1 MMKKLLA
8 LLVALLCL
16 CPLAQAEDEKEYVL
30 KGWQGNVVMTQSG
43 IRATL
48 PDGLTVYPL
57 VDLTDEDDPLAL
69 IPIHLPGMNGQNAV
83 ELLVCRMD
91 ILKRED
97 FSGVYDLPKARITCR
112 TPLYAS
118 PEEDDRGVLNI
129 LLEGDIVTA
138 LAHIDDYFY
147 VSDGT
152 QYGYV
157 EEDVIQ
163 NFIHSEETYRIYE
176 RNMSYHEVLFVL
188 GEPDGTEAV
197 TADQALALA
206 RDYLIVHH
214 GETAAHLDTLVAE
227 VEFNISHIYGEWGET
242 WFIQFFGPVDE
253 WYPGELYEGI
263 MTKPLELYY
272 TLEVRVDNGETYL
285 INIGDYG

>member
-1 MMKKLLA
+1 MKKLLA

-16 CPLAQAEDEKEYVL
+16 CPLAQAEDKEEYVL

-57 VDLTDEDDPLAL
+57 VDLADEDDPLAL
-69 IPIHLPGMNGQNAV
+69 VPIHLPGMNGQNAV
-83 ELLVCRMD
+83 EMLVCRIE

-97 FSGVYDLPKARITCR
+97 FTGVYDLPKARITCR

-163 NFIHSEETYRIYE
+163 NFIHSQETYRIYE

>member
-57 VDLTDEDDPLAL
+57 VDLADEDDPLAL
-69 IPIHLPGMNGQNAV
+69 VPIHLPGMNGQNAV
-83 ELLVCRMD
+83 ELLVCRME

-206 RDYLIVHH
+206 RDYLIVHQ
-214 GETAAHLDTLVAE
+214 GETAAHLDTLVVE

>member
-1 MMKKLLA
+1 MMKKLLT
-8 LLVALLCL
+8 LLLLLL
-16 CPLAQAEDEKEYVL
+16 CPLAQAEDNGEYVL
-30 KGWQGNVVMTQSG
+30 KGALCNAVMTQAG
-43 IRATL
+43 ISAAL
-48 PDGLTVYPL
+48 PDGLTVYPQIE
-57 VDLTDEDDPLAL
+57 LTDGDDPLAL
-69 IPIHLPGMNGQNAV
+69 IPVRLPGMNAQNAT

-97 FSGVYDLPKARITCR
+97 YTGVYDLPTARIPYR
-112 TPLYAS
+112 VPLYAS
-118 PEEDDRGVLNI
+118 PVEDDRGIIHI
-129 LLEGDIVTA
+129 LLEGDIVTV

-157 EEDVIQ
+157 EEDIIQ
-163 NFIHSEETYRIYE
+163 NFRRSEETYRIYS
-176 RNMSYHEVLFVL
+176 RDMRYHEVLFVP

-206 RDYLIVHH
+206 RDYLIVHQ
-214 GETAAHLDTLVAE
+214 GETTAHLDTLVTE
-227 VEFNISHIYGEWGET
+227 VEFNISHIYGEWGKT

-263 MTKPLELYY
+263 MTEPLELYY

>member
-8 LLVALLCL
+8 LLLLLL
-16 CPLAQAEDEKEYVL
+16 CPLARAEDNGEYVL
-30 KGWQGNVVMTQSG
+30 KGALCNAVMTQAG
-43 IRATL
+43 ISAAL
-48 PDGLTVYPL
+48 PDGLTVYPQIE
-57 VDLTDEDDPLAL
+57 LTDGDDPLAL
-69 IPIHLPGMNGQNAV
+69 IPVCLPGMNAQNAT

-97 FSGVYDLPKARITCR
+97 YTGVYDLPTARIPYR
-112 TPLYAS
+112 VPLYAS

-152 QYGYV
+152 QHGYV

-163 NFIHSEETYRIYE
+163 NFRRSEETYRIYS
-176 RNMSYHEVLFVL
+176 RDMRYHEVLFVP

-227 VEFNISHIYGEWGET
+227 VEFNISHIYGEWGKT

-263 MTKPLELYY
+263 MTEPLELYY

>member
-8 LLVALLCL
+8 LLLLLL
-16 CPLAQAEDEKEYVL
+16 CPLAQAEDDGKYVL
-30 KGWQGNVVMTQSG
+30 KGALCNAVMTQAG
-43 IRATL
+43 ISAAL
-48 PDGLTVYPL
+48 PDGLTVYPQIE
-57 VDLTDEDDPLAL
+57 LTDEDDPLAL
-69 IPIHLPGMNGQNAV
+69 IPVHLPGMNAQNAT
-83 ELLVCRMD
+83 ELLVFRMD

-97 FSGVYDLPKARITCR
+97 YTGIYDLPTARIPYR
-112 TPLYAS
+112 VPLYAS

-152 QYGYV
+152 QHGYV

-163 NFIHSEETYRIYE
+163 NFRRSEETYRIYS
-176 RNMSYHEVLFVL
+176 RDMRYHEVLFVP

-227 VEFNISHIYGEWGET
+227 VEFNISHIYGEWGKT

-263 MTKPLELYY
+263 MTEPLELYY

>member
-8 LLVALLCL
+8 LLVTLLCL

-30 KGWQGNVVMTQSG
+30 KGWQGNAVMTQSG

-69 IPIHLPGMNGQNAV
+69 VPIHLPGMNGQNAV
-83 ELLVCRMD
+83 ELLVCRME

-263 MTKPLELYY
+263 MTEPLELYY

>member
-1 MMKKLLA
+1 MKMLLA

-30 KGWQGNVVMTQSG
+30 KGWQGNAVMTQSG

-57 VDLTDEDDPLAL
+57 VDLANVGDPLTL
-69 IPIHLPGMNGQNAV
+69 IPIHLPGMNGHNAV

-97 FSGVYDLPKARITCR
+97 FTGVYDLPKARITCR

-118 PEEDDRGVLNI
+118 PEEDDRGVLKI

-138 LAHIDDYFY
+138 LAHIDEFFY

-157 EEDVIQ
+157 EENVIQ

-176 RNMSYHEVLFVL
+176 RNMSYHEVLFVP

-197 TADQALALA
+197 TADQALSLA
-206 RDYLIVHH
+206 RDYLIVHQ
-214 GETAAHLDTLVAE
+214 GETAAHLDTLVTE
-227 VEFNISHIYGEWGET
+227 VEFNISHIYGEWGKT
-242 WFIQFFGPVDE
+242 WFIQFCGPVDE

-263 MTKPLELYY
+263 TTEPLKLYY

-285 INIGDYG
+285 VNIGDYG

>member
-1 MMKKLLA
+1 MKKLLV
-8 LLVALLCL
+8 LFVALLCL
-16 CPLAQAEDEKEYVL
+16 CPLAQAEDEEEYVL
-30 KGWQGNVVMTQSG
+30 KGWQGNAVMTQSG

-57 VDLTDEDDPLAL
+57 VDLADEDDPLSL
-69 IPIHLPGMNGQNAV
+69 IPIHLSGMNGQNAV

-91 ILKRED
+91 ILKRKD
-97 FSGVYDLPKARITCR
+97 FTGVYDLPKARIPRR

-118 PEEDDRGVLNI
+118 PEEDNRGVQKI

-138 LAHIDDYFY
+138 LAHIDEFFY

-157 EEDVIQ
+157 EENVIQ

-176 RNMSYHEVLFVL
+176 RNMSYHEVLFVP

-197 TADQALALA
+197 TVDQALALA
-206 RDYLIVHH
+206 RDYLIVHQ
-214 GETAAHLDTLVAE
+214 GETTAHLDTLVTE
-227 VEFNISHIYGEWGET
+227 VEFNISHIYGEWGKT

-263 MTKPLELYY
+263 TTEPLMLYY

>member
-8 LLVALLCL
+8 LLLLLL
-16 CPLAQAEDEKEYVL
+16 CPLAQAEDDGKYVL
-30 KGWQGNVVMTQSG
+30 KGALCNAVMTQAG
-43 IRATL
+43 ISAAL
-48 PDGLTVYPL
+48 PDGLTVYPQIE
-57 VDLTDEDDPLAL
+57 LTDEDDPLAL
-69 IPIHLPGMNGQNAV
+69 IPVRLPGMNAQNAT

-97 FSGVYDLPKARITCR
+97 YTGIYDLPTARIPYR
-112 TPLYAS
+112 VPLYAS

-138 LAHIDDYFY
+138 LAHMEDYFY

-157 EEDVIQ
+157 EEDIIQ
-163 NFIHSEETYRIYE
+163 NFRRSEETYRIYS
-176 RNMSYHEVLFVL
+176 RDMRYHEVLFVP

-227 VEFNISHIYGEWGET
+227 VEFNISHIYGEWGKT

-263 MTKPLELYY
+263 MTEPLELYY

>member
-1 MMKKLLA
+1 MMKKLLT
-8 LLVALLCL
+8 LLAVLLCL
-16 CPLAQAEDEKEYVL
+16 CSLSQAEDDAEYVL
-30 KGWQGNVVMTQSG
+30 KGWQGNAVMTQSG

-57 VDLTDEDDPLAL
+57 VDLEDEDDPLAL
-69 IPIHLPGMNGQNAV
+69 IPIHLPGMNDQNAV
-83 ELLVCRMD
+83 ELLVCRIE

-118 PEEDDRGVLNI
+118 PEEDDRGMLNI

-163 NFIHSEETYRIYE
+163 NFIHSQETYRIYE

-227 VEFNISHIYGEWGET
+227 VDFNISHIYGEWGKT
-242 WFIQFFGPVDE
+242 WFIQFCGPVDE

-263 MTKPLELYY
+263 MTEPLELYY

>member
-1 MMKKLLA
+1 MKKLLA

-16 CPLAQAEDEKEYVL
+16 CPLAQAEDKEEYVL

-57 VDLTDEDDPLAL
+57 VDLADEDDPLAL
-69 IPIHLPGMNGQNAV
+69 VPIHLPGMNGQNAV
-83 ELLVCRMD
+83 ELLVCRIE

-97 FSGVYDLPKARITCR
+97 FTGVYDLPKARITCR

-157 EEDVIQ
+157 EENVIQ

-176 RNMSYHEVLFVL
+176 RNMSYHEVLFVP

-227 VEFNISHIYGEWGET
+227 VEFNISHIYGEWGKT

>member
-1 MMKKLLA
+1 MKMLLA

-30 KGWQGNVVMTQSG
+30 KGWQGNAVMTQSG

-57 VDLTDEDDPLAL
+57 VDLANVGDPLTL

-97 FSGVYDLPKARITCR
+97 FTGVYDLPKARITCR

-118 PEEDDRGVLNI
+118 PEEDDRGVLKI

-157 EEDVIQ
+157 EENVIQ

-176 RNMSYHEVLFVL
+176 RNMSYHEVLFVP

-197 TADQALALA
+197 TADQALTLA

-227 VEFNISHIYGEWGET
+227 VEFNISHIYGEWGKT

-263 MTKPLELYY
+263 TTEPLKLYY